1 MSKLSKAI
9 GLCGLRFFD
18 IFPNNEGPILG
29 KTAKAIRGFFGKLY
43 LDECGVGVNIQ
54 RRTRFSSH
62 CRLGDHSG
70 IGEGSVLG
78 LVTIGKDCMMGP
90 ECRIITQQHNFD
102 RTDLPM
108 RLQGK
113 GEVKPVTIGD
123 DVWIGARVTILPGV
137 QIGTGAIVGACSVVT
152 KNVPNYAVVAG
163 NPARIIR
170 MRK

>member
-9 GLCGLRFFD
+9 GLCGLRLFD
-18 IFPNNEGPILG
+18 ILPNNEAPILG
-29 KTAKAIRGFFGKLY
+29 KVAKSIRAFFGKIY
-43 LDECGVGVNIQ
+43 LDECGKDVNIQ
-54 RRTRFSSH
+54 RRTRFSSRCH
-62 CRLGDHSG
+62 LGDHSG

-78 LVTIGKDCMMGP
+78 LTYIGKDCMMGP

-113 GEVKPVTIGD
+113 GAIKPVVIRD

-137 QIGTGAIVGACSVVT
+137 EIGSGAIIGACSVVT
-152 KNVPNYAVVAG
+152 KNVPDYAVVAG
-163 NPARIIR
+163 NPAKIIR